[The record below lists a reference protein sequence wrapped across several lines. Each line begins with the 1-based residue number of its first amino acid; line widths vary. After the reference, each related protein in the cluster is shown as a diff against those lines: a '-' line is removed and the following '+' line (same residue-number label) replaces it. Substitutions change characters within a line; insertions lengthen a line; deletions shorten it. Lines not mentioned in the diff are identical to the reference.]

1 MLFLGSGAGEIG
13 RCVYECFHLTVMIM
27 ESKRYE
33 WDGVAA
39 AAVVDAISR
48 FMLTKAPTKL
58 KRGDLRCPEDWDRMA
73 VGGYFVGGKRKFV
86 CRV

>member
-1 MLFLGSGAGEIG
+1 M
-13 RCVYECFHLTVMIM
+13 TVMIM

-33 WDGVAA
+33 WDGVA
-39 AAVVDAISR
+39 VDAIPR
-48 FMLTKAPTKL
+48 FRQTKASTEL

-73 VGGYFVGGKRKFV
+73 VGGYFVGGKRKFE